1 MDPKVGLCVDVG
13 HTTRAG
19 KDVVKEIADGGSRVL
34 DLHLKDLK
42 DLKNSKSQVP
52 VGEGAMPI
60 AEIFKQLVKQNFA
73 GYANLEYEI
82 DPNDPL
88 PGMKKSFEFM
98 RKVAA
103 DL

>member
-1 MDPKVGLCVDVG
+1 
-13 HTTRAG
+13 
-19 KDVVKEIADGGSRVL
+19 VKEIADAGARVL

-42 DLKNSKSQVP
+42 DLKNPKTQVP

-73 GYANLEYEI
+73 GYGNLEYEI
-82 DPNDPL
+82 DANDPL

-103 DL
+103 EL